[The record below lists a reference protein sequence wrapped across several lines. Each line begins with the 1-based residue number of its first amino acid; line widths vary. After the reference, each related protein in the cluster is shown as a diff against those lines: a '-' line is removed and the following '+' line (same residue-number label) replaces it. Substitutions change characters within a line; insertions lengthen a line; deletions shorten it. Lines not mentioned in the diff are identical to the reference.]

1 MKIIKDKII
10 NFIVDKRYYILVLF
24 TILSLFSLFL
34 STKVNIN
41 YDISTYLPTNSETK
55 IGKNI
60 MDKNFSGTNTSTL
73 NLMFEGLENDK
84 KNIIQEEL
92 SKIDGVSEVLYD
104 ETDNYN
110 KDDYTLYIITLADKE
125 DSELASNL
133 YNEIID
139 NYSNYEIY
147 TSGNISEWNKPVL
160 HLWII
165 VFAIVSAII
174 ILIIM
179 CESYIEP
186 FLFLYAIGLAVF
198 VNMGTNIIFSSVS
211 NITKDRKS
219 VV

>member
-41 YDISTYLPTNSETK
+41 YDISKYLPTNSETK

-92 SKIDGVSEVLYD
+92 SRIDGVSKVLYD

-147 TSGNISEWNKPVL
+147 TSGK
-160 HLWII
+160 
-165 VFAIVSAII
+165 
-174 ILIIM
+174 
-179 CESYIEP
+179 
-186 FLFLYAIGLAVF
+186 IGRAHV
-198 VNMGTNIIFSSVS
+198 
-211 NITKDRKS
+211 
-219 VV
+219 

>member
-41 YDISTYLPTNSETK
+41 YDISKYLPTNSETK

-92 SKIDGVSEVLYD
+92 SRMDGVSKVLYD

-110 KDDYTLYIITLADKE
+110 KDDYTLYIITLADK
-125 DSELASNL
+125 
-133 YNEIID
+133 
-139 NYSNYEIY
+139 
-147 TSGNISEWNKPVL
+147 
-160 HLWII
+160 
-165 VFAIVSAII
+165 
-174 ILIIM
+174 
-179 CESYIEP
+179 
-186 FLFLYAIGLAVF
+186 
-198 VNMGTNIIFSSVS
+198 
-211 NITKDRKS
+211 
-219 VV
+219 

>member
-41 YDISTYLPTNSETK
+41 YDISKYLPTNSETK

-92 SKIDGVSEVLYD
+92 SR
-104 ETDNYN
+104 
-110 KDDYTLYIITLADKE
+110 
-125 DSELASNL
+125 
-133 YNEIID
+133 
-139 NYSNYEIY
+139 
-147 TSGNISEWNKPVL
+147 W
-160 HLWII
+160 
-165 VFAIVSAII
+165 
-174 ILIIM
+174 
-179 CESYIEP
+179 C
-186 FLFLYAIGLAVF
+186 
-198 VNMGTNIIFSSVS
+198 
-211 NITKDRKS
+211 
-219 VV
+219 

>member
-41 YDISTYLPTNSETK
+41 YDISKYLPTNSETK

-92 SKIDGVSEVLYD
+92 
-104 ETDNYN
+104 
-110 KDDYTLYIITLADKE
+110 
-125 DSELASNL
+125 
-133 YNEIID
+133 
-139 NYSNYEIY
+139 
-147 TSGNISEWNKPVL
+147 W
-160 HLWII
+160 
-165 VFAIVSAII
+165 
-174 ILIIM
+174 
-179 CESYIEP
+179 C
-186 FLFLYAIGLAVF
+186 
-198 VNMGTNIIFSSVS
+198 
-211 NITKDRKS
+211 
-219 VV
+219 